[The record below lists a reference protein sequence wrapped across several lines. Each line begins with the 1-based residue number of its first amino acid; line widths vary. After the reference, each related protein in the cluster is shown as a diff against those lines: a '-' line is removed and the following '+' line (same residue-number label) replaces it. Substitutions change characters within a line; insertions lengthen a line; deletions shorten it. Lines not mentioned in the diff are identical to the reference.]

1 MTLRIVGTALLV
13 SAAYFV
19 GANIGFL
26 LKLPPMTPSVMW
38 PPNSILTA
46 TLLLAP
52 PGRWWVYLL
61 AVLPAHLAVQ
71 LQAGWPGPLIAALF
85 VTNCSEALLGAGIVW
100 RFSDAPSRFDTLR
113 RVAVFIVGAVLL
125 GPFLS
130 SYLDAGVVTLLRGE
144 PYWLVW
150 RTRFFSNVLTEL
162 ALVPTILCAITGG
175 IAWLRGASTRS
186 RLEAALMAVG
196 LITVTVVVFSGP
208 GESLDMPGAPVN
220 ALAFLLP
227 FLLVAA
233 VRFGAGGASASILA
247 IAVLAMWAATH
258 GRGPFVGLLVAE
270 GVRTLQIFLSVVG
283 IPLLCLAALTGER
296 RQAERA
302 LAERLRF
309 EELLSG
315 LSGAFVHP
323 SSRDMDAAFESW
335 LQRLGA
341 FFGLDRLVLLRLAG
355 DGEKLEIADAWGA
368 PDGALPPGLEV
379 SPLLHKRLVVFS
391 RHEECP
397 GQAALTL
404 PLVAGDRI
412 LGGLVFVATS
422 ATVEWPDELV
432 QRLRLVAGVFAGVLA
447 RKEAED
453 ALRASELMKSAIL
466 TSLSSSVAVL
476 DRQGRIIAV
485 NESWTRL
492 AHETGATAGVGGDV
506 GACYLDG
513 WRRAVSQGVPHA
525 ADALAGIEG
534 VLAQTRTAF
543 SLEYAWRRVGSEHWF
558 AMSVVPLKWREGGAV
573 VAHTDITERRRVE
586 LDAQRSR
593 QELAHFT
600 RVSTMGELTA
610 SLAHELN
617 QPLTGIL
624 TNAQAAQRFL
634 ASTPPDLAELRSIL
648 CDIVDDDRRAG
659 EVIQRLRDLL
669 RKRDHQPV
677 LLDLKG
683 LIRDVARLLSSD
695 AIIRNVAL
703 THDFGPEPAVVRGD
717 RVQLQQVVL
726 NILLNAMEAMAE
738 AAGPRALVVR
748 VETAGPWNIQVA
760 VQDTGPGLREGT
772 HHLVFEPFYSTK
784 PNGMGM
790 GLSISRSIIE
800 AHGGSIWA
808 SNNAGRGATFR
819 FVLPTPDEARA

>member
-1 MTLRIVGTALLV
+1 MTLRIGGPALLV
-13 SAAYFV
+13 CVAYFV
-19 GANIGFL
+19 GANLGFL

-46 TLLLAP
+46 TLLLTP
-52 PGRWWVYLL
+52 PRRWWMYLL
-61 AVLPAHLAVQ
+61 AAVPAHLAVQ
-71 LQAGWPGPLIAALF
+71 LQAGWPGPLSAALF

-100 RFSDAPSRFDTLR
+100 WFSDAPTRFDTLR
-113 RVAVFIVGAVLL
+113 RAAVFIVGAVLL
-125 GPFLS
+125 APFLS
-130 SYLDAGVVTLLRGE
+130 SFLDAAAVTTLRGE

-162 ALVPTILCAITGG
+162 ALVPTIVCAITGG
-175 IAWLRGASTRS
+175 IAWLRAGSPRQ
-186 RLEAALMAVG
+186 RVEAALLSVG
-196 LITVTVVVFSGP
+196 LVAVAILVFSGP
-208 GESLDMPGAPVN
+208 GENLDVLGAPIN

-233 VRFGAGGASASILA
+233 VRFGPGGASGAILA

-283 IPLLCLAALTGER
+283 IPLLCLAALIGER
-296 RQAERA
+296 RGTERA

-315 LSGAFVHP
+315 LSGAFVHLP
-323 SSRDMDAAFESW
+323 SHDMDTAVETW
-335 LQRLGA
+335 LQRLGT
-341 FFGLDRLVLLRLAG
+341 FFELDRLVLLRLVG
-355 DGEKLEIADAWGA
+355 SERLEIAHTWGTR
-368 PDGALPPGLEV
+368 GAGMLPALEV
-379 SPLLHKRLVVFS
+379 SHLLHKRLVVFS
-391 RHEECP
+391 RHEGSPSE
-397 GQAALTL
+397 AALTL

-412 LGGLVFVATS
+412 VGGLLFVATS
-422 ATVEWPDELV
+422 AKVDWPDELV

-447 RKEAED
+447 RKQAED
-453 ALRASELMKSAIL
+453 ALRAGEAMNSAIL
-466 TSLSSSVAVL
+466 ASLSSSVAVL
-476 DRQGRIIAV
+476 NREGRIIAI
-485 NESWTRL
+485 NESWIRF
-492 AHETGATAGVGGDV
+492 ARETGVTAGVGADLD
-506 GACYLDG
+506 ACYLDG
-513 WRRAVSQGVPHA
+513 WRRAASQGTPHA
-525 ADALAGIEG
+525 ADALAGVEG
-534 VLAQTRTAF
+534 VLARTRPAF
-543 SLEYAWRRVGSEHWF
+543 SLEYAWHRSGTERWF
-558 AMSVVPLKWREGGAV
+558 AMSVVPLNRPEGGAV
-573 VAHTDITERRRVE
+573 VAHSDVTERRRVE

-634 ASTPPDLAELRSIL
+634 EATPPDLAELRSIL
-648 CDIVDDDRRAG
+648 SDIVEDDRRAG

-677 LLDLKG
+677 LLDLKA

-703 THDFGPEPAVVRGD
+703 TYDFRPEPAVVRGD

-726 NILLNAMEAMAE
+726 NLLLNAMEAMAE
-738 AAGPRALVVR
+738 AGGQRALVVR
-748 VETAGPWNIQVA
+748 VERAGIRAIQVA
-760 VQDTGPGLREGT
+760 VQDSGPGLREGT
-772 HHLVFEPFYSTK
+772 HELAFEPFYSTK
-784 PNGMGM
+784 PSGMGM

-808 SNNAGRGATFR
+808 SNNPGRGATFHII
-819 FVLPTPDEARA
+819 LPVPDEEPG